1 MERMEG
7 LRKINSYEKY
17 VEAKQRLEDYLKQYK
32 WITEAKT
39 PYEDIKNMLTKCVET
54 RKGYENETTEDK
66 KELSIEERAEKRKVE
81 LDNENKILALKLQYE
96 ALKGDTYIGNLRRN
110 IKALYITIGEY
121 EARCLEA
128 MQEPEAKEEKRA
140 LLTSR
145 SMRRFR
151 FMLAS
156 LTGFVPG
163 EVNMNVE
170 DRSEIPTYIMENYDL
185 VNKDEFTPAPKEE
198 TALVVVPEYD
208 TSAGVFYR
216 LFEQPVNE
224 FIASHGIVEKGVLH
238 QVDKSEVSFK
248 EHENKEVSK
257 EVNVEQT
264 RSTAEERHTSSP
276 HKKDRDDDINIE

>member
-7 LRKINSYEKY
+7 LRRISSYEKY

-54 RKGYENETTEDK
+54 RKEYEDK
-66 KELSIEERAEKRKVE
+66 SAEERAEKRPIE
-81 LDNENKILALKLQYE
+81 RDNENKILALKLQYE
-96 ALKGDTYIGNLRRN
+96 ALKGDTYIGDLRRN

-121 EARCLEA
+121 EARLEA
-128 MQEPEAKEEKRA
+128 MEEPETKEQRRE

-170 DRSEIPTYIMENYDL
+170 NRSEIPTYIMENYDL
-185 VNKDEFTPAPKEE
+185 VNKDEFTPVAKEE

-208 TSAGVFYR
+208 TSAGIFYR
-216 LFEQPVNE
+216 LFDQPVNE
-224 FIASHGIVEKGVLH
+224 FIASRGIVEKGVLH
-238 QVDKSEVSFK
+238 QVD
-248 EHENKEVSK
+248 NREVSK
-257 EVNVEQT
+257 VKDSKELSQDVNMEQT
-264 RSTAEERHTSSP
+264 RIAGEKHHVEQQ
-276 HKKDRDDDINIE
+276 HKKSRDDNDINIG

>member
-7 LRKINSYEKY
+7 LRRINSYEKY

-39 PYEDIKNMLTKCVET
+39 PYEDIRNMLTKCVET
-54 RKGYENETTEDK
+54 RKEYEDK
-66 KELSIEERAEKRKVE
+66 SADDRKEGTLEERTEKRKVE
-81 LDNENKILALKLQYE
+81 LDNENKILSLKLQYE
-96 ALKGDTYIGNLRRN
+96 ALRGDTYIGDLRRN

-121 EARCLEA
+121 EARLEA
-128 MQEPEAKEEKRA
+128 MQEPETKEERRE

-163 EVNMNVE
+163 EVNINVE
-170 DRSEIPTYIMENYDL
+170 KRSEIPTYIMENYDL
-185 VNKDEFTPAPKEE
+185 VNKDEFTPASKEE

-208 TSAGVFYR
+208 TSAGLFYR
-216 LFEQPVNE
+216 LFDQPVNE
-224 FIASHGIVEKGVLH
+224 FIASRGIVEKGVLH
-238 QVDKSEVSFK
+238 RVDKTEVSSK
-248 EHENKEVSK
+248 ERENKEVSK
-257 EVNVEQT
+257 EANLEQT
-264 RSTAEERHTSSP
+264 HLETQERHVTTH
-276 HKKDRDDDINIE
+276 HKKDKDDNDMNIE

>member
-7 LRKINSYEKY
+7 LRRINSYEKY

-54 RKGYENETTEDK
+54 RNEYESVTT
-66 KELSIEERAEKRKVE
+66 EERAEKKQTE

-96 ALKGDTYIGNLRRN
+96 ALKGDTYIGDLRRN

-121 EARCLEA
+121 EARLEA
-128 MQEPEAKEEKRA
+128 MQEPETKEERRE

-170 DRSEIPTYIMENYDL
+170 KRSEIPTYIMENYDL
-185 VNKDEFTPAPKEE
+185 VNKDEFTPASKEE

-208 TSAGVFYR
+208 TSAGLFYR
-216 LFEQPVNE
+216 LFDQPVNE
-224 FIASHGIVEKGVLH
+224 FIASRGIVEKGVLH
-238 QVDKSEVSFK
+238 QVDKPEVSSK
-248 EHENKEVSK
+248 ERENKEVSK
-257 EVNVEQT
+257 EADLEQT
-264 RSTAEERHTSSP
+264 HLETQERHITS
-276 HKKDRDDDINIE
+276 HHNKDKDDNDMNIE

>member
-7 LRKINSYEKY
+7 LRRINSYEKY

-54 RKGYENETTEDK
+54 RKEYEDKTTEEK
-66 KELSIEERAEKRKVE
+66 REGTPEERTERRKVE

-96 ALKGDTYIGNLRRN
+96 ALKGDTYIGDLRRN

-121 EARCLEA
+121 EARLEA
-128 MQEPEAKEEKRA
+128 REEPETKEQRRE

-163 EVNMNVE
+163 EVNMHVE
-170 DRSEIPTYIMENYDL
+170 KRSEIPTYIMENYDL
-185 VNKDEFTPAPKEE
+185 VNKAEFTPASKEE

-208 TSAGVFYR
+208 TTTGIFYR
-216 LFEQPVNE
+216 LFDQPVNE
-224 FIASHGIVEKGVLH
+224 FIASRGIVEKDVLH
-238 QVDKSEVSFK
+238 QVNAGDVSKDKG
-248 EHENKEVSK
+248 NKELSQEINIDKTHTPQVEEHHTVS
-257 EVNVEQT
+257 
-264 RSTAEERHTSSP
+264 
-276 HKKDRDDDINIE
+276 HKKKEKEDNDINIE

>member
-7 LRKINSYEKY
+7 LRRINSYEKY

-39 PYEDIKNMLTKCVET
+39 PYEDIRNMLTKCVET
-54 RKGYENETTEDK
+54 RKEYEDK
-66 KELSIEERAEKRKVE
+66 SVDDRKEATLEERTEKRKVE
-81 LDNENKILALKLQYE
+81 LDNENKILSLKLQYE
-96 ALKGDTYIGNLRRN
+96 ALRGDTYIGDLRRN

-121 EARCLEA
+121 EARLEA
-128 MQEPEAKEEKRA
+128 MQEPETKEERRE

-170 DRSEIPTYIMENYDL
+170 KRSEIPTYIMENYDL
-185 VNKDEFTPAPKEE
+185 VNKDEFTPASKEE

-208 TSAGVFYR
+208 TSAGLFYR
-216 LFEQPVNE
+216 LFDQPVNE
-224 FIASHGIVEKGVLH
+224 FIASRGIVEKGVLH
-238 QVDKSEVSFK
+238 RVDKPEVSSK
-248 EHENKEVSK
+248 ERENKEVSK
-257 EVNVEQT
+257 EANLEQT
-264 RSTAEERHTSSP
+264 HLETQERHVTTH
-276 HKKDRDDDINIE
+276 HKKDKDDNDMNIE

>member
-7 LRKINSYEKY
+7 LRRISSYEKY

-39 PYEDIKNMLTKCVET
+39 PYEDIKNMHTKCVET
-54 RKGYENETTEDK
+54 RKEYEDK
-66 KELSIEERAEKRKVE
+66 SAEERAEKRPIE
-81 LDNENKILALKLQYE
+81 RDNENKILALKLQYE
-96 ALKGDTYIGNLRRN
+96 ALKGDTYIGDLRRN

-121 EARCLEA
+121 EARLEA
-128 MQEPEAKEEKRA
+128 MEEPETKEQRRE

-170 DRSEIPTYIMENYDL
+170 NRSEIPTYIMENYDL
-185 VNKDEFTPAPKEE
+185 VNKDEFTPVAKEE

-208 TSAGVFYR
+208 TSAGIFYR
-216 LFEQPVNE
+216 LFDQPVNE
-224 FIASHGIVEKGVLH
+224 FIASRGIVEKGVLH
-238 QVDKSEVSFK
+238 QVD
-248 EHENKEVSK
+248 NREVSK
-257 EVNVEQT
+257 VKDSKELSQDVNMEQT
-264 RSTAEERHTSSP
+264 RIAGEKHHVEQQ
-276 HKKDRDDDINIE
+276 HKKSRDDNDINIG

>member
-7 LRKINSYEKY
+7 LRRINSYEKY

-54 RKGYENETTEDK
+54 RKQYEDKTTEEK
-66 KELSIEERAEKRKVE
+66 REGTPEERTERRKVE

-96 ALKGDTYIGNLRRN
+96 ALKGDTYIGDLRRN

-121 EARCLEA
+121 EARLEA
-128 MQEPEAKEEKRA
+128 SEEPETKEQRRE

-170 DRSEIPTYIMENYDL
+170 KRSEIPTYIMENYDL
-185 VNKDEFTPAPKEE
+185 VNKAEFTPASKEE
-198 TALVVVPEYD
+198 TALVVVPEYN
-208 TSAGVFYR
+208 TSAGIFYR
-216 LFEQPVNE
+216 LFDQPVNE
-224 FIASHGIVEKGVLH
+224 FIASRGIVEKGVLH
-238 QVDKSEVSFK
+238 QVNTGD
-248 EHENKEVSK
+248 VSK
-257 EVNVEQT
+257 DSKGVSQEVDVEQN
-264 RSTAEERHTSSP
+264 RVHKHGEHHTVP
-276 HKKDRDDDINIE
+276 HHKNSKDDNDINIE